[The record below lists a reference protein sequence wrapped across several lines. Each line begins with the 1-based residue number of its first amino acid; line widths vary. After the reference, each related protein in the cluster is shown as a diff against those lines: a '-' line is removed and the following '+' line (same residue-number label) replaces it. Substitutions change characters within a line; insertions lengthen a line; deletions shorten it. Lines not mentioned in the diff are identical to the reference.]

1 MASDPVALER
11 ELHAMRREIAAA
23 SSRAG
28 EGHVPSALSILDL
41 LWVEYREV
49 IAAQEAA
56 GQAPDTFILS
66 KGHASL
72 GLYALLVSIGTIP
85 SAWLD
90 QFGTYD
96 SHLGGHPDSNQVPG
110 VVASTGSLGHGLP
123 IGVGMALAK
132 RITGQDGRIVV
143 LIGDGEA
150 NEGTVWESALLAG
163 HHALENLVCIVDH
176 NHSTDRALMV
186 DSLAAKFAAFGWNA
200 VEIDGHDH
208 PSILQALTLAPTGAP
223 TVVIAETIK
232 GRGIAQMEN
241 NPAWHHASP
250 TAADLVE
257 MFGDQS

>member
-1 MASDPVALER
+1 MTGLRRMAA
-11 ELHAMRREIAAA
+11 ELRGRVVEMSHTAQAAHLASSLSCADILAAA
-23 SSRAG
+23 YGRVLRIDPAR
-28 EGHVPSALSILDL
+28 PQDPLRD
-41 LWVEYREV
+41 R
-49 IAAQEAA
+49 
-56 GQAPDTFILS
+56 FILS
-66 KGHASL
+66 KGHAAAA
-72 GLYALLVSIGTIP
+72 LYAVLAMRGFFNPALLE
-85 SAWLD
+85 
-90 QFGTYD
+90 TYCQD
-96 SHLGGHPDSNQVPG
+96 GALLAEHPPANTLPG
-110 VVASTGSLGHGLP
+110 VEAATGSLGHGLP

-186 DSLAAKFAAFGWNA
+186 DSLAAKFAAFGWNT

-250 TAADLVE
+250 SAADLVE